1 MRETLPV
8 VTVDLGEGVRAAFT
22 TSSGG
27 VSTGDHATLNLGLGV
42 GDRALDVLTN
52 RALDAGWGGG
62 PVRFGTQVHGR
73 DVVVAEKV
81 TSPAPGPDP
90 SAGECDGLVS
100 SRGRGVGVLVADCV
114 PVLLADPVAGVVGA
128 VHAGRRGLVA
138 GVVQAA
144 LATMV
149 AEGAR
154 ANRVRAAI
162 GPAIC
167 GCCYEVPDLLRAE
180 VADVVPETWGTTT
193 WGTPALDLPAGV
205 AALLRAAGV
214 GSIHRVEA
222 CTRTDDRFYSY
233 RRAQATGA
241 STGRFAG
248 VVIAAGRVPGV
259 SFEDS
264 TTRPC

>member
-1 MRETLPV
+1 VRETLPV

-42 GDRALDVLTN
+42 GDRAQDVLTN
-52 RALDAGWGGG
+52 RALVADWVGG

-73 DVVVAEKV
+73 DVVVVGKV

-154 ANRVRAAI
+154 VNRVRAAI
-162 GPAIC
+162 GPAGWSWC
-167 GCCYEVPDLLRAE
+167 VCRWGGRLGYGDRARR
-180 VADVVPETWGTTT
+180 G
-193 WGTPALDLPAGV
+193 
-205 AALLRAAGV
+205 R
-214 GSIHRVEA
+214 GSARL
-222 CTRTDDRFYSY
+222 
-233 RRAQATGA
+233 G
-241 STGRFAG
+241 
-248 VVIAAGRVPGV
+248 
-259 SFEDS
+259 
-264 TTRPC
+264 